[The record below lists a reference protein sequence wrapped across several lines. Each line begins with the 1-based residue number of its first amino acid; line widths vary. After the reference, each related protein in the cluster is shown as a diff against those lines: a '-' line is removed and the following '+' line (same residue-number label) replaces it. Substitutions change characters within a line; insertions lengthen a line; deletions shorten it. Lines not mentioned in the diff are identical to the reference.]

1 MLPSVE
7 QTLAQ
12 IGAATVFSKLDA
24 NSGFWQVEL
33 ARESALLTKFNTLN
47 GRHCFNSMPFGITS
61 APKQFQCWMST
72 ILSGLDRVVCLVDD
86 ILVFGSSQQEHD
98 EWLKAVLR
106 RIKEAGLTL
115 NKQKWQFGKS
125 SMRFL
130 GQVVDAT
137 GVKPDPDN

>member
-24 NSGFWQVEL
+24 NSGFWQVKL

-47 GRHCFNSMPFGITS
+47 GRYCFNSMPFSITS
-61 APKQFQCWMST
+61 APKQFQCRMST

-98 EWLKAVLR
+98 EWLTAVLR
-106 RIKEAGLTL
+106 RI
-115 NKQKWQFGKS
+115 
-125 SMRFL
+125 
-130 GQVVDAT
+130 
-137 GVKPDPDN
+137 

>member
-1 MLPSVE
+1 
-7 QTLAQ
+7 
-12 IGAATVFSKLDA
+12 
-24 NSGFWQVEL
+24 
-33 ARESALLTKFNTLN
+33 
-47 GRHCFNSMPFGITS
+47 
-61 APKQFQCWMST
+61 MST

>member
-1 MLPSVE
+1 
-7 QTLAQ
+7 
-12 IGAATVFSKLDA
+12 
-24 NSGFWQVEL
+24 
-33 ARESALLTKFNTLN
+33 
-47 GRHCFNSMPFGITS
+47 
-61 APKQFQCWMST
+61 MST
-72 ILSGLDRVVCLVDD
+72 ILSGLDRVVYLVDN

-115 NKQKWQFGKS
+115 NKQKCQFSKS

-137 GVKPDPDN
+137 GVKPDPDKIRAIIKMKSSQVFQNCADFWVWSTR